1 MMKRIK
7 YAAVIL
13 TVFSLILLVFSQ
25 PAYAY
30 LDPGSG
36 SYLIQIAIASFF
48 GSLYFIKV
56 FWGRIKLFVTNV
68 FSRERHE

>member
-1 MMKRIK
+1 MKRFK

-13 TVFSLILLVFSQ
+13 TVFSFILLVFSQ

-36 SYLIQIAIASFF
+36 SYLIQIAIASFL
-48 GSLYFIKV
+48 GGLYLLKV
-56 FWGRIKLFVTNV
+56 FWSKIKLLFANIFT
-68 FSRERHE
+68 RGRHE